1 MNNHVSRTRVNGI
14 SMTEM
19 SMGMITHNQVRG
31 ALGVGIYCNDRSE
44 CMVERNTVVDTKS
57 DSAGGDLSRR
67 GFGVLASFGSAVDL
81 RGNELASNPVP
92 MGSVMNSELR
102 ATH

>member
-1 MNNHVSRTRVNGI
+1 MNNHVSRTRINAI

-19 SMGMITHNQVRG
+19 SMGLITHNEVRE
-31 ALGVGIYCNDRSE
+31 ALGVGIYCNDRSM

-57 DSAGGDLSRR
+57 DSAGGDQSRR
-67 GFGVLASFGSAVDL
+67 GFGVLASFGSEVDL
-81 RGNELASNPVP
+81 RNNELSANPAP

-102 ATH
+102 QR